1 MELTSPLVNHWNNEI
16 VIESELIHKE
26 VSYSILVHELN
37 EIVIE
42 SELIHKEVSY
52 SILVHELMFRDRELF
67 ALNVH
72 VSVPDSL
79 CSNPDLSVSGAEFFQ
94 NNGNDFPI
102 GKTLK

>member
-1 MELTSPLVNHWNNEI
+1 MELTSPLVNHWN
-16 VIESELIHKE
+16 
-26 VSYSILVHELN
+26 N

-94 NNGNDFPI
+94 NNGNDFLI